1 MRLGQIRSGGA
12 VSAAIFEGDIARPI
26 PNHTVAD
33 LIQRSE
39 AESIPLADL
48 AKQLASRPGEPAKPL
63 IPIHPRGGLGLRLH
77 LRDQL
82 QLSRRRAR
90 HARRHVRLCLPRD
103 AAGDLFQ
110 RHVASVRRAGRSR
123 SGFVSDSKFTAPEPE
138 LALILGSQ
146 GRILGYTLANDVSAW
161 DIEREN
167 ALYLPQSK
175 VYTACCALGPVIVTP
190 DELTDPYK
198 LEMTCSITRGG
209 ASRFEGST
217 STARLHRKFETLT
230 EYLLRANQ
238 VPLGSVLL
246 TGTGIIVTEDAAL
259 GAGDTVTIRIPE
271 IGELSNTAEIVG

>member
-12 VSAAIFEGDIARPI
+12 VSAAIFEGEVARPI

-39 AESIPLADL
+39 AESIPLQDL
-48 AKQLASRPGEPAKPL
+48 AKQLASRLGEPAKPL
-63 IPIHPRGGLGLRLH
+63 IPIYPAEVWACGCTYET
-77 LRDQL
+77 
-82 QLSRRRAR
+82 SSSF
-90 HARRHVRLCLPRD
+90 RD
-103 AAGDLFQ
+103 AEHGTREGMYAYVYREARPEIFFKGTARVCVGPGQ
-110 RHVASVRRAGRSR
+110 PVGIRV
-123 SGFVSDSKFTAPEPE
+123 DSKFTAPEPE
-138 LALILGSQ
+138 LALVLGSQ

-175 VYTACCALGPVIVTP
+175 VYTACCALGQFIVTP

-198 LEMTCSITRGG
+198 LEMTCSITRG
-209 ASRFEGST
+209 ATTRFTGST

-259 GAGDTVTIRIPE
+259 GAGDTITIRIPE
-271 IGELSNTAEIVG
+271 IGELANTAEIVG